1 MLVLGLGILVSCCR
15 LAFTSISTGLLTIH
29 YGLKNYLFGDRYNTY
44 IQSYEQLQLQLH
56 YNNHKSTQVE
66 RSKMSFTKN
75 LTRALN
81 TTPLRQQ
88 RSTTTFPYATHE
100 PLEYQ
105 LSRLSLSKIKQE
117 SARPEPDLRHV
128 VGYASVNRAAGDKM
142 YQNLV
147 RGVELLRTERRAKY
161 AAGRSKLSSSSS
173 NTSSGGKGN
182 GAGIGGLGVLRR
194 EEEVVETR
202 CFGEGELEGR
212 GRRRKRSSKRLREE
226 RV

>member
-1 MLVLGLGILVSCCR
+1 
-15 LAFTSISTGLLTIH
+15 
-29 YGLKNYLFGDRYNTY
+29 
-44 IQSYEQLQLQLH
+44 
-56 YNNHKSTQVE
+56 
-66 RSKMSFTKN
+66 MSFTKN

-147 RGVELLRTERRAKY
+147 RGVELLRTERRAKEGEWGWDWGIRGTSERRGSGGDEVFWG
-161 AAGRSKLSSSSS
+161 GRV
-173 NTSSGGKGN
+173 GGKGTAEEEELEEVEG
-182 GAGIGGLGVLRR
+182 GAGLVALRM
-194 EEEVVETR
+194 
-202 CFGEGELEGR
+202 G
-212 GRRRKRSSKRLREE
+212 
-226 RV
+226 

>member
-1 MLVLGLGILVSCCR
+1 
-15 LAFTSISTGLLTIH
+15 
-29 YGLKNYLFGDRYNTY
+29 
-44 IQSYEQLQLQLH
+44 
-56 YNNHKSTQVE
+56 
-66 RSKMSFTKN
+66 MSFTKN

-147 RGVELLRTERRAKY
+147 RGVELLRTERRAKEGEWGWDCGIRGTSERRGSGGDEVFWG
-161 AAGRSKLSSSSS
+161 GRV
-173 NTSSGGKGN
+173 GGKGTAEEEELEEVEG
-182 GAGIGGLGVLRR
+182 GAGLVALRM
-194 EEEVVETR
+194 
-202 CFGEGELEGR
+202 G
-212 GRRRKRSSKRLREE
+212 
-226 RV
+226 

>member
-1 MLVLGLGILVSCCR
+1 
-15 LAFTSISTGLLTIH
+15 
-29 YGLKNYLFGDRYNTY
+29 
-44 IQSYEQLQLQLH
+44 
-56 YNNHKSTQVE
+56 
-66 RSKMSFTKN
+66 MSFTKN

-161 AAGRSKLSSSSS
+161 AAGRK
-173 NTSSGGKGN
+173 
-182 GAGIGGLGVLRR
+182 
-194 EEEVVETR
+194 EVVETR

>member
-1 MLVLGLGILVSCCR
+1 
-15 LAFTSISTGLLTIH
+15 
-29 YGLKNYLFGDRYNTY
+29 
-44 IQSYEQLQLQLH
+44 
-56 YNNHKSTQVE
+56 
-66 RSKMSFTKN
+66 MSFTKN

-161 AAGRSKLSSSSS
+161 AAGRREWGWDWGIGG
-173 NTSSGGKGN
+173 TSERRGGGGDEVFWGGRVGGKGTAQEEELEEVEG
-182 GAGIGGLGVLRR
+182 GAGLVALRM
-194 EEEVVETR
+194 
-202 CFGEGELEGR
+202 GWL
-212 GRRRKRSSKRLREE
+212 
-226 RV
+226 

>member
-1 MLVLGLGILVSCCR
+1 
-15 LAFTSISTGLLTIH
+15 
-29 YGLKNYLFGDRYNTY
+29 
-44 IQSYEQLQLQLH
+44 
-56 YNNHKSTQVE
+56 
-66 RSKMSFTKN
+66 MSFTKN

-147 RGVELLRTERRAKY
+147 RGVELLRTERRANE
-161 AAGRSKLSSSSS
+161 GEWGWEWGNGGTPERRGGGGDEVFWGERV
-173 NTSSGGKGN
+173 GGKGT
-182 GAGIGGLGVLRR
+182 A
-194 EEEVVETR
+194 EEE
-202 CFGEGELEGR
+202 ELEEVEG
-212 GRRRKRSSKRLREE
+212 GVGLVALRMGWL
-226 RV
+226 

>member
-1 MLVLGLGILVSCCR
+1 
-15 LAFTSISTGLLTIH
+15 
-29 YGLKNYLFGDRYNTY
+29 
-44 IQSYEQLQLQLH
+44 
-56 YNNHKSTQVE
+56 
-66 RSKMSFTKN
+66 MSFTKN

-161 AAGRSKLSSSSS
+161 AAGR
-173 NTSSGGKGN
+173 NEVFWGERVGGKGT
-182 GAGIGGLGVLRR
+182 A
-194 EEEVVETR
+194 EEE
-202 CFGEGELEGR
+202 ELEEVEG
-212 GRRRKRSSKRLREE
+212 GVGLVALRMGWL
-226 RV
+226 

>member
-1 MLVLGLGILVSCCR
+1 
-15 LAFTSISTGLLTIH
+15 
-29 YGLKNYLFGDRYNTY
+29 
-44 IQSYEQLQLQLH
+44 
-56 YNNHKSTQVE
+56 
-66 RSKMSFTKN
+66 MSFTKN

-147 RGVELLRTERRAKY
+147 RGVELLRTERRANEGEWDWEWGIGGTPERRGSDGDEVFWG
-161 AAGRSKLSSSSS
+161 GRV
-173 NTSSGGKGN
+173 GGKGT
-182 GAGIGGLGVLRR
+182 A
-194 EEEVVETR
+194 EEE
-202 CFGEGELEGR
+202 ELEEVEG
-212 GRRRKRSSKRLREE
+212 GVGLVALRMGWL
-226 RV
+226 

>member
-1 MLVLGLGILVSCCR
+1 
-15 LAFTSISTGLLTIH
+15 
-29 YGLKNYLFGDRYNTY
+29 
-44 IQSYEQLQLQLH
+44 
-56 YNNHKSTQVE
+56 
-66 RSKMSFTKN
+66 MSFTKN

-88 RSTTTFPYATHE
+88 RSTTNLTYATHE

-161 AAGRSKLSSSSS
+161 GVGRSKLSSSSS
-173 NTSSGGKGN
+173 SNASSGVRGN
-182 GAGIGGLGVLRR
+182 GAGIRAKDGGLGVLWR

-202 CFGEGELEGR
+202 CVGEGELEGR
-212 GRRRKRSSKRLREE
+212 GRRRRRSSKRLREE

>member
-1 MLVLGLGILVSCCR
+1 MGWFGGLELGLGILVSSCSCIYFYTIYCTTYYT
-15 LAFTSISTGLLTIH
+15 LPIKELSLGCWIQYIHTIPTTS
-29 YGLKNYLFGDRYNTY
+29 
-44 IQSYEQLQLQLH
+44 LQLH
-56 YNNHKSTQVE
+56 NFTITSLQQLHYSNHKSTQVV

-161 AAGRSKLSSSSS
+161 AAGRRV
-173 NTSSGGKGN
+173 
-182 GAGIGGLGVLRR
+182 GLVALRM
-194 EEEVVETR
+194 
-202 CFGEGELEGR
+202 GWL
-212 GRRRKRSSKRLREE
+212 
-226 RV
+226 